1 MLFTSFATPP
11 LHIISHQ
18 SPWHKT
24 VTLEISAHGRSCF
37 PWSVNFLDFFLAA
50 CTKVFRNALWGLM
63 KEQASRMGKSAVVQ
77 HVTVF
82 CLILAKRVN
91 HWSRDWNRKASLGA
105 SLWAVTKLWPQKVV
119 FRSQIYSSRAKL
131 MLISDQSRDLVKIV
145 LKAGLYVS
153 FFKTARLH
161 PGSCQESVHVMIYV
175 ERARVIERE

>member
-1 MLFTSFATPP
+1 MLFTSFATPL